1 MSAPTRDRARSD
13 EVKLRNLV
21 HIHPFAGPM
30 VATNTQGLI
39 KRLGPGVIT
48 GAADDDPSGIAT
60 YSQAGAHAGF
70 GLLWTVV
77 LTWPL
82 MVAVQSVS
90 ARIGRVTGRGLAANM
105 CRSFPRPVVLGAV
118 LMLFIA
124 NTINIG
130 ADLAAMGAAVALL
143 VGWGQ
148 VVFTVLFAI
157 ASVLAI
163 VFIPYSR
170 YVGFLKYL
178 TFSLFA
184 YVGVVFSADLD
195 WRAIGAGALLPKFA
209 FDKETLTL
217 VVALL
222 GTTISPYLFFWQS
235 SQEVEDEEADDE
247 AGPLKQ
253 NPEQA
258 PRELTRIGWETG
270 IGMAMSNLVAFFI
283 MLTTAATLNAN
294 GKTDIE
300 STQQAAEALRPI
312 AGEAAFL
319 LFSLGIIGTGLLA
332 VPVLAGSAAY
342 ALGEVRR
349 WKVGLEHH
357 HSEARPFYLTIAAA
371 ILAGLGVVLLPID
384 PIKALIWSAVL
395 NGVIVV
401 PIIGAMMIVASR
413 REIMGQFTAT
423 LWQRVLGWLTLALMA
438 AAAVGMFVLM

>member
-1 MSAPTRDRARSD
+1 
-13 EVKLRNLV
+13 
-21 HIHPFAGPM
+21 M

-90 ARIGRVTGRGLAANM
+90 ARIGRVTGHGLAANM
-105 CRSFPRPVVLGAV
+105 CRAFPRPVVLGLV
-118 LMLFIA
+118 LLLFVA

-130 ADLAAMGAAVALL
+130 ADLAAMGAAVAML
-143 VGWGQ
+143 VGGGQ
-148 VVFTVLFAI
+148 IVFTFLFAI

-184 YVGVVFSADLD
+184 YVGVVFTAHID
-195 WRAIGAGALLPKFA
+195 WRAVGIGALVPNFA
-209 FDKETLTL
+209 FDKDTLML
-217 VVALL
+217 IVAIL

-235 SQEVEDEEADDE
+235 SQEVEDEEGDDE
-247 AGPLKQ
+247 AGPLTD

-270 IGMAMSNLVAFFI
+270 IGMAVSNLVAFFI
-283 MLTTAATLNAN
+283 ILTTAATLNAN
-294 GKTDIE
+294 GKTDIQ

-312 AGEAAFL
+312 AGDAAFL
-319 LFSLGIIGTGLLA
+319 LFSLGIVGTGLLA

-342 ALGEVRR
+342 ALGEVRAWR
-349 WKVGLEHH
+349 IGLEHDF
-357 HSEARPFYLTIAAA
+357 SEARPFYVTIAGAT
-371 ILAGLGVVLLPID
+371 LAGLGVALLPID

-413 REIMGQFTAT
+413 REIMGDFTASV
-423 LWQRVLGWLTLALMA
+423 WQRVLGWLTLVLMA
-438 AAAVGMFVLM
+438 AAAIGMFVLM

>member
-1 MSAPTRDRARSD
+1 
-13 EVKLRNLV
+13 
-21 HIHPFAGPM
+21 M
-30 VATNTQGLI
+30 VATSTQGLI

-90 ARIGRVTGRGLAANM
+90 ARIGRVTGHGLAANM
-105 CRSFPRPVVLGAV
+105 CRAFPRPVVLGAV
-118 LMLFIA
+118 LLLFVA

-130 ADLAAMGAAVALL
+130 ADLAAMGAAVAML
-143 VGWGQ
+143 VGGGQ
-148 VVFTVLFAI
+148 VFFSFLFAI

-184 YVGVVFSADLD
+184 YVGVVFTAHID
-195 WRAIGAGALLPKFA
+195 WRAVGIGALVPKFA
-209 FDKETLTL
+209 LDKDTLIL
-217 VVALL
+217 VVAVL

-235 SQEVEDEEADDE
+235 SQEVEDEEGDAE
-247 AGPLKQ
+247 AGPLTE

-258 PRELTRIGWETG
+258 PRELRRIGWETG
-270 IGMAMSNLVAFFI
+270 IGMAVSNLVAFFI
-283 MLTTAATLNAN
+283 ILTTAATLHAN

-312 AGEAAFL
+312 AGDAAFL

-342 ALGEVRR
+342 ALGEVRGWR
-349 WKVGLEHH
+349 IGLEHEFG
-357 HSEARPFYLTIAAA
+357 EARRFYITIAVA
-371 ILAGLGVVLLPID
+371 ILAGLGVALLPID

-413 REIMGQFTAT
+413 REIMGDFTASV
-423 LWQRVLGWLTLALMA
+423 WQRVLGWLTLVLMA
-438 AAAVGMFVLM
+438 AAAIGMFVLM